1 MTLGEL
7 DEAVSVLAVMT
18 DRLLATLSG
27 QVGRQGAALRYA
39 VGDLRAQAPDLL
51 RTGTVALP
59 ILDCFTFAGLA
70 GATLDGVDAVRAA
83 LVALAPTGLP
93 GLAVGNLGIRFALGR
108 MARIL
113 AATTFTSSQ
122 DVFAAIARM
131 NAAFE
136 QAEDYAANHRDPAN
150 FQALIAL
157 HAAVTRDLTT
167 RAVSLPKLTAYRF
180 ARGMT
185 APTLANRLYG
195 DAGRADELR
204 AENKIIHPAFMPRR
218 GTALSE

>member
-1 MTLGEL
+1 MTLGEI
-7 DEAVSVLAVMT
+7 DEAVVILATMT
-18 DRLLATLSG
+18 DRILATLSG

-39 VGDLRAQAPDLL
+39 VGDLRANAPALL
-51 RTGTVALP
+51 RTGTIAFP
-59 ILDCFTFAGLA
+59 IFDCFTFASLA
-70 GATLDGVDAVRAA
+70 GATLDGIDAVRIAM
-83 LVALAPTGLP
+83 VGVSPS
-93 GLAVGNLGIRFALGR
+93 GLAGIAIANVGIRFALGR

-113 AATTFTSSQ
+113 ASTSFTSSQ
-122 DVFAAIARM
+122 DVFNAIARM

-136 QAEDYAANHRDPAN
+136 QAEDYAANHRDPASY
-150 FQALIAL
+150 QGLIGL

-167 RAVSLPKLTAYRF
+167 RAVSLPKLTTYRF

-204 AENKIIHPAFMPRR
+204 LENRVIHPAFMPLG